1 MPLLAIY
8 TQLLR
13 CHKRG
18 TERILSRCLSGSNR
32 LFNYFACQCNSNF
45 HALHK
50 SSALMIPAEGTDR
63 VNDPIHILQ
72 FHAVHG
78 LVQGIEVGLYLP
90 VVHRIHLGVGFVKKG
105 QDRITAAEVWRIVC
119 QAGFELVE
127 IGFHGNTYRKIWV
140 LLPLR
145 CRSFKC
151 QFCRNILRQLV
162 LSGDID

>member
-8 TQLLR
+8 THLLR

-32 LFNYFACQCNSNF
+32 LFNYFAGQGNSNF
-45 HALHK
+45 HAFRK
-50 SSALMIPAEGTDR
+50 ATSLMIPAESTDR
-63 VNDPIHILQ
+63 VNDPIHFPQ

-78 LVQGIEVGLYLP
+78 LVQGIEVGLDLP
-90 VVHRIHLGVGFVKKG
+90 VVHRIHLGIGFVKKC
-105 QDRITAAEVWRIVC
+105 QDRITVAEVWRIVC

-127 IGFHGNTYRKIWV
+127 IGFQGNTPRKIWV
-140 LLPLR
+140 MLPLR
-145 CRSFKC
+145 YRSFKC